1 MAKTKTESQSD
12 WFHVAWLTEDGASIS
27 WDTGDEEI
35 LLEGCNG
42 TFNPATIRDFATRLL
57 EVADMVEAQAEAHLR
72 ELAMLKENT
81 DG

>member
-1 MAKTKTESQSD
+1 MAKTKSKTEGG
-12 WFHVAWLTEDGASIS
+12 WIPIAWLTEDGASIS

-42 TFNPATIRDFATRLL
+42 TFNPATIRDFAARLL

-72 ELAMLKENT
+72 ELAMLKEPT
-81 DG
+81 DD